1 MTNPRSLSA
10 AVCLTLLAGAC
21 SGSGSGA
28 TSPSAVPADATVTES
43 FSAVVP
49 IGGAVF
55 YSFPIA
61 QFGNV
66 AVTLTG
72 ITGTELPEAVG
83 LAIGVGQPGGTTCN
97 VTSVTTVTPGETAQV
112 TGAWGPGIFCVRVA
126 DPGVLIAPVAFT
138 AVVAHP

>member
-1 MTNPRSLSA
+1 MMNRCYPA
-10 AVCLTLLAGAC
+10 AAACVALLAGAC
-21 SGSGSGA
+21 SGSGAGA
-28 TSPSAVPADATVTES
+28 TSPSAVPADPTVTES
-43 FSAVVP
+43 FSAVVS

-55 YSFPIA
+55 YSFAIA

-72 ITGTELPEAVG
+72 ITGSELPEGVALAV
-83 LAIGVGQPGGTTCN
+83 GVGQPAGTTCN
-97 VTSVTTVTPGETAQV
+97 AASVTTVTPGETAQV

-126 DPGVLIAPVAFT
+126 DPGVLIAPAAFT

>member
-1 MTNPRSLSA
+1 MMMNPRSLSA
-10 AVCLTLLAGAC
+10 AVRLALLAGAC

-28 TSPSAVPADATVTES
+28 TLPSAVPADASVTES
-43 FSAVVP
+43 FSAVVS

-72 ITGTELPEAVG
+72 ITGTGLTEDIG
-83 LAIGVGQPGGTTCN
+83 LAIG
-97 VTSVTTVTPGETAQV
+97 
-112 TGAWGPGIFCVRVA
+112 VA